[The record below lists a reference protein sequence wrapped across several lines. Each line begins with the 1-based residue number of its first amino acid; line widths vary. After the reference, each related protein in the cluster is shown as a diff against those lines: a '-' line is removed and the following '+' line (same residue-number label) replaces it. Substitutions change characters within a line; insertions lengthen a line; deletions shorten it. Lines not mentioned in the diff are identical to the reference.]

1 MYVLSYCT
9 IKDKQRNIISFLS
22 STRKMAT
29 WQFTNRPLLIK
40 LYRVMVFVQISMKF
54 FFPWK
59 AFLMYYNPS
68 NKFFTHLYHNSR
80 HNCLKKCSVFFCAM
94 VRVWRAANSNTNMKL
109 HMRKPSPPASQICW
123 NQSTDNNPP
132 SFLPPPPPRPRCEA
146 DRTGPYKPHSPQ
158 PHRQR
163 PDMPPKTH
171 PGTPSW
177 RTQGT
182 PLSAA
187 PPLM

>member
-22 STRKMAT
+22 SSRKTAT

-40 LYRVMVFVQISMKF
+40 LYRVIVFVQISMKF

-59 AFLMYYNPS
+59 AFLMYYSPS

-94 VRVWRAANSNTNMKL
+94 VISWEDAKKIMVLEKNGFLSQKL
-109 HMRKPSPPASQICW
+109 DKILSWELALF
-123 NQSTDNNPP
+123 
-132 SFLPPPPPRPRCEA
+132 FLFFA
-146 DRTGPYKPHSPQ
+146 TLLYK
-158 PHRQR
+158 
-163 PDMPPKTH
+163 T
-171 PGTPSW
+171 
-177 RTQGT
+177 
-182 PLSAA
+182 
-187 PPLM
+187 